1 MARSAQQRSLLKRIL
16 ENTCLS
22 QMHGKNGIAIKRGAR
37 KHGWSETSKG
47 RRDRERERE
56 RERKWLLAGY
66 YQDRTTDSDLN
77 HACVASTKPHFAPP
91 GHGNSQDGYF

>member
-1 MARSAQQRSLLKRIL
+1 MELQLNAKQG
-16 ENTCLS
+16 N
-22 QMHGKNGIAIKRGAR
+22 MGGA
-37 KHGWSETSKG
+37 KHQKGEET
-47 RRDRERERE
+47 ERERE
-56 RERKWLLAGY
+56 RERKWVLAGY